1 MTDQLPASEVEI
13 RYPIGLPAHGWRKAV
28 KVGLGRT
35 LLTLRPRHGR
45 LLLEHGDPAT
55 FSLIDRLILAGW
67 TSRATPA
74 DWPALS
80 ALHQRFW
87 AGPGGARFSSDPGI
101 ADRFEQWFLR
111 EHARPLEF
119 LQRELSTH
127 DCPALCEIGSGNGLA
142 LEHLSRELPQIGRFV
157 GVDINAEATR
167 TNARRWQHDD
177 RLGFVA
183 ADAVSWIDANAGTDW
198 AYFSNAGVLE
208 YLPEDKVAEL
218 YRITAQRGGW
228 WLITEPIYA
237 GYDLA
242 SETRSRPNGAEF
254 SFCHNHPHL
263 LAEAGWDIAGQ
274 YETEVSG
281 MRFLTICAR
290 KTDAARRTIQP

>member
-1 MTDQLPASEVEI
+1 MTDQLPVTQAAI
-13 RYPIGLPAHGWRKAV
+13 RYPFGLPDRGWRRAV

-35 LLTLRPRHGR
+35 LLALRPRHGR
-45 LLLEHGDPAT
+45 ELLDRGDPAT
-55 FSLIDRLILAGW
+55 FTLADRLVLAGW

-87 AGPGGARFSSDPGI
+87 AGPGGARFSADPGI
-101 ADRFEQWFLR
+101 ADRFEDWFLR

-119 LQRELSTH
+119 LRNELSARS
-127 DCPALCEIGSGNGLA
+127 CPVLCEIGSGNGLA
-142 LEHLSRELPQIGRFV
+142 LEYLCRQLPGIDRFI

-167 TNARRWQHDD
+167 TNARRWLHER
-177 RLGFVA
+177 RLEFVA
-183 ADAVSWIDANAGTDW
+183 ADAVSWIDAYAGADW

-208 YLPEDKVAEL
+208 YLPEDKVTEL

-228 WLITEPIYA
+228 WLITEPVYA
-237 GYDLA
+237 GYDLNT
-242 SETRSRPNGAEF
+242 ETRSRPHGNEF

-263 LAEAGWDIAGQ
+263 LARAGWDVVEQ
-274 YETEVSG
+274 YETEVAG
-281 MRFLTICAR
+281 LRFLTITAR
-290 KTDAARRTIQP
+290 KSTA